1 MKIYAAENDN
11 YIGYV
16 LVGDHDK
23 EYCVGGFRK
32 DDSREGLTQGI
43 ERGLFF
49 VLANKPLHANESP
62 SFYIMKSSR
71 AHYNITTDDD
81 LQEFKKEVNKSLHV
95 KKFIKDTNLY
105 YTCPVLESYS
115 ERDKYFLM
123 CADLQAK
130 FQHQRDN
137 LNAMTMKKGNSR

>member
-23 EYCVGGFRK
+23 EYSVGGFRK
-32 DDSREGLTQGI
+32 DDSR
-43 ERGLFF
+43 
-49 VLANKPLHANESP
+49 
-62 SFYIMKSSR
+62 
-71 AHYNITTDDD
+71 
-81 LQEFKKEVNKSLHV
+81 EFKKEVNKSLHV
-95 KKFIKDTNLY
+95 RKFIKDTNLY
-105 YTCPVLESYS
+105 YTCPALESYS

-130 FQHQRDN
+130 FQRQRDN
-137 LNAMTMKKGNSR
+137 LNTMSMNKGNSR